1 MNQSHTENRRGA
13 LIPFGERCVKGSL
26 RSCQRRQQMH
36 GELAA
41 RKLSAH
47 QTFPPFPRAQRAW
60 LRPDARA
67 LAASRVFGM

>member
-1 MNQSHTENRRGA
+1 
-13 LIPFGERCVKGSL
+13 
-26 RSCQRRQQMH
+26 MH

-67 LAASRVFGM
+67 LAASRVFGMGRRQRGPLHV